1 MGVETTIV
9 REAPFLEEAR
19 KKLLG
24 SADVLT
30 QKAVTLPQ
38 QQLAGFS
45 DATKQ
50 AFGTAQSGLGAYQPY
65 LDQAGSAFTK
75 AGSLLGGAY
84 NAMPIASRGLG
95 KQYDQLQ
102 AAGQTFGPQSQYLGA
117 AGQTFDPQSQFLGA
131 AGQTFDPQ
139 GQYLG
144 AAGQTFDPQTQ
155 QLQAAGQAFA
165 PQSQQLQ
172 AAGQVF
178 APQAA
183 QLGAAEQALGGMGAQ
198 RQLAGQQ
205 LAAGEGILGALG
217 QRGSGGLDEAR
228 QAAFLGAGDITGRIG
243 AFQDPYQQQ
252 VIDSFQTEAARSAE
266 LARNR
271 ANQQAVQ
278 SGAFGGS
285 RSGVESAELERNIA
299 DVTQRNVAGLLSQ
312 GYGQSLGA
320 AEREAGRRQQLP
332 GQLTGIEQLQ
342 YQLPSGIAAQMQQA
356 AAQRGALGQ
365 QSGAEAAQRQALA
378 QGYGA
383 VGAQRQAL
391 AQGYGQQAA
400 QRQALAQGYG
410 AQGQQ
415 MGQLAAGYGQ
425 RGQQMGQLA
434 AGYGAQGQQMGQ
446 LAAGYGAQGQQRGAL
461 AAGYGQ
467 QAAGALGLAG
477 QTQSLAGAQQ
487 NLGGAYSGLAG
498 LAQQLPA
505 QDVALLSQVGSQ
517 QQQQAQRDLDLARQ
531 NILQQTYEPYQRVGY
546 MSDILKGQPSVQS
559 TLTQST
565 DPRGNPLSQALGAG
579 ISLAGIFGSG
589 GFGTGYLFGGAGRAL
604 AGQT

>member
-1 MGVETTIV
+1 MAVDTTIV
-9 REAPFLEEAR
+9 REAPFLEDTR
-19 KKLLG
+19 KKLLA
-24 SADVLT
+24 SADTLT
-30 QKAVTLPQ
+30 GKPITLPK

-45 DATKQ
+45 GATNQ
-50 AFGTAQSGLGAYQPY
+50 AFNLAQQGIGGYQPY
-65 LDQAGSAFTK
+65 LNQAAGQFGQAGQ
-75 AGSLLGGAY
+75 LLGGA
-84 NAMPIASRGLG
+84 AGQIPLAGQDLA
-95 KQYDQLQ
+95 QQQAQLQ
-102 AAGQTFGPQSQYLGA
+102 AAGY
-117 AGQTFDPQSQFLGA
+117 TFDPQSQFLGA
-131 AGQTFDPQ
+131 AGQTFNPQ
-139 GQYLG
+139 SQFLGAAGQTFNPQSQFLG
-144 AAGQTFDPQTQ
+144 AAGQTFDPQSQ
-155 QLQAAGQAFA
+155 QLYQAGQTFA
-165 PQSQQLQ
+165 PQSQQLDV
-172 AAGQVF
+172 AGQT
-178 APQAA
+178 
-183 QLGAAEQALGGMGAQ
+183 LGEMAAQ

-205 LAAGEGILGALG
+205 LGAGEGILGALG
-217 QRGSGGLDEAR
+217 QRNEMGRLDEAR

-271 ANQQAVQ
+271 AGQQAVQ

-285 RSGVESAELERNIA
+285 RSGIESAELERNIA

-342 YQLPSGIAAQMQQA
+342 YQLPSGVAAQMQQA

-383 VGAQRQAL
+383 QGQQRAAL
-391 AQGYGQQAA
+391 AQGYGQQ
-400 QRQALAQGYG
+400 
-410 AQGQQ
+410 GQQ
-415 MGQLAAGYGQ
+415 F
-425 RGQQMGQLA
+425 GQLA
-434 AGYGAQGQQMGQ
+434 AGYGAQGQQLGQLAAGYGAQGAQMGQ

-461 AAGYGQ
+461 AQGFGQ
-467 QAAGALGLAG
+467 LAAGRQQLLGSGA
-477 QTQSLAGAQQ
+477 QLAGASQ

-505 QDVALLSQVGSQ
+505 QDIALLSQVGSQ
-517 QQQQAQRDLDLARQ
+517 QQQQAQRTLDLSRQ

-589 GFGTGYLFGGAGRAL
+589 GFGTGYLFGNAGNAL
-604 AGQT
+604 AGRTQ

>member
-1 MGVETTIV
+1 MAVDTTIV
-9 REAPFLEEAR
+9 REAPFLETQRAN
-19 KKLLG
+19 LLG
-24 SADVLT
+24 SAAALAG
-30 QKAVTLPQ
+30 KPVTLPQ
-38 QQLAGFS
+38 QKLAGFS
-45 DATKQ
+45 GATNQ
-50 AFGTAQSGLGAYQPY
+50 AFNLAQQGIGGYQPY
-65 LDQAGSAFTK
+65 LGQAAGQFGQAGQ
-75 AGSLLGGAY
+75 LLGSAAGQIPLAGQDL
-84 NAMPIASRGLG
+84 AQQQA
-95 KQYDQLQ
+95 QLQ
-102 AAGQTFGPQSQYLGA
+102 AAGYTFDPQSQFLGA

-139 GQYLG
+139 SQQLG
-144 AAGQTFDPQTQ
+144 VAGQT
-155 QLQAAGQAFA
+155 
-165 PQSQQLQ
+165 
-172 AAGQVF
+172 
-178 APQAA
+178 
-183 QLGAAEQALGGMGAQ
+183 LGEMAAQ

-205 LAAGEGILGALG
+205 LGAGEGILGALG
-217 QRGSGGLDEAR
+217 QRGGIGRLDEAR

-243 AFQDPYQQQ
+243 DFQDPYQQQ

-271 ANQQAVQ
+271 AGQQAVQ

-285 RSGVESAELERNIA
+285 RSGIESAELERNIA

-320 AEREAGRRQQLP
+320 AEREAARLQQLP

-342 YQLPSGIAAQMQQA
+342 YQLPSGVAAQMQQA

-378 QGYGA
+378 QGYG
-383 VGAQRQAL
+383 Q
-391 AQGYGQQAA
+391 
-400 QRQALAQGYG
+400 
-410 AQGQQ
+410 QGQQ
-415 MGQLAAGYGQ
+415 F
-425 RGQQMGQLA
+425 GQLA

-461 AAGYGQ
+461 AQGFGQ
-467 QAAGALGLAG
+467 LAAGRQQLLGSGA
-477 QTQSLAGAQQ
+477 QLAGASQ

-505 QDVALLSQVGSQ
+505 QDIALLSQVGSQ
-517 QQQQAQRDLDLARQ
+517 QQQQAQRTLDLQRQ

-589 GFGTGYLFGGAGRAL
+589 GFGPGYLFGGAGNAL
-604 AGQT
+604 AGRTQ